1 MYKLCVYIYIF
12 LAQQYKINVKLIECI
27 KKRGFSES
35 A

>member
-1 MYKLCVYIYIF
+1 MYKLCVYIFF